1 MQQFIQS
8 ILVPGLAQ
16 GAIYGLIAI
25 AFAVVHATTGVIN
38 FAHGQL
44 VVLLPIVVIVSV
56 KAGVPTIVAY
66 LLGIVALAIVVL
78 ISEWLS
84 VRPFVQTGR
93 AVSWILST
101 LGVSV
106 VLAEVLAIPSNGDAM
121 HFASGIPNDPFTVA
135 GITTTPAEILAVP
148 VLLVLAAAVIVF
160 NRTTRLGRELRA
172 VGDDVQGAE
181 AIGISR
187 AKGSRVAMLI
197 AGLIAAVTGVLVGSA
212 QVITPSLGLSYTF
225 NGFVAAAMGGMS
237 SIAGGVIGGLVVG
250 VVAQASSVYLG
261 ALFGNLTVFLLLIL
275 VYVIRPYGVFG
286 ARPVREV

>member
-56 KAGVPTIVAY
+56 KAGIPTIVAY

-148 VLLVLAAAVIVF
+148 VLLVLAALVIVF

-237 SIAGGVIGGLVVG
+237 SIAGGVLGGLVVG

-261 ALFGNLTVFLLLIL
+261 ALFGNLTVFVLLIL